1 MPDTKT
7 HWKLLTN
14 PNYLG
19 AYSIPPGQTDIDVVI
34 DYVRRE
40 EVIGTNG
47 KKEYEVVAH
56 LKNGQKPFI
65 LNKTNMK
72 QIQKLYNAPYIE
84 DWAGRAIT
92 VYFDPT
98 VKFGRETV
106 GGLRIRPT
114 VPKMQTT
121 STLCADCGKEI
132 QGNSKLT
139 AQAIAEGTYKS
150 YGKCLCWD
158 CAAKEKAKIEARKAP
173 DALGG
178 TGNENN

>member
-1 MPDTKT
+1 MPEIKT

-19 AYSIPPGQTDIDVVI
+19 AYSLPNGQDIVVII

-40 EVIGTNG
+40 EIVGVNG

-84 DWAGRAIT
+84 DWA
-92 VYFDPT
+92 
-98 VKFGRETV
+98 
-106 GGLRIRPT
+106 
-114 VPKMQTT
+114 
-121 STLCADCGKEI
+121 
-132 QGNSKLT
+132 
-139 AQAIAEGTYKS
+139 
-150 YGKCLCWD
+150 
-158 CAAKEKAKIEARKAP
+158 
-173 DALGG
+173 
-178 TGNENN
+178 

>member
-1 MPDTKT
+1 MPKIKT

-19 AYSIPPGQTDIDVVI
+19 AYSLPNGQDIVVVI

-40 EVIGTNG
+40 KIVGVNG

-84 DWAGRAIT
+84 DWAGRAIQ

-98 VKFGRETV
+98 VVFAGKKV

-114 VPKMQTT
+114 VPQIAQTERT
-121 STLCADCGKEI
+121 CADCGKEI
-132 QGNSKLT
+132 AGNGKFSAEQI
-139 AQAIAEGTYKS
+139 AQMSYDK
-150 YGKCLCWD
+150 YGKSLCWD
-158 CAAKEKAKIEARKAP
+158 CSLAEKQKIKSRKAP

-178 TGNENN
+178 NA

>member
-1 MPDTKT
+1 MAETKT

-19 AYSIPPGQTDIDVVI
+19 AYSLPNGQDIVVVI
-34 DYVRRE
+34 DYVKRE
-40 EVIGTNG
+40 EIIGTNG
-47 KKEYEVVAH
+47 KKEFEVVAH

-84 DWAGRAIT
+84 DWAGRAIQI
-92 VYFDPT
+92 YFDPT

-114 VPKMQTT
+114 IPQMPKAEKT
-121 STLCADCGKEI
+121 CADCGKDI
-132 QGNSKLT
+132 IGNDKMTSETIAQMSYSK
-139 AQAIAEGTYKS
+139 

-158 CAAKEKAKIEARKAP
+158 CSLKEKQKIEERKAP

-178 TGNENN
+178 LNE

>member
-1 MPDTKT
+1 MPEIKT

-19 AYSIPPGQTDIDVVI
+19 AYSLPNGQDIVVVI

-40 EVIGTNG
+40 EIVGVNG

-84 DWAGRAIT
+84 DWAGRAIQ

-98 VKFGRETV
+98 VTFGREKV

-114 VPKMQTT
+114 VPQIAQTERT
-121 STLCADCGKEI
+121 CADCGKEI
-132 QGNSKLT
+132 TGNGKFSAEQI
-139 AQAIAEGTYKS
+139 AQMSYDK
-150 YGKCLCWD
+150 YGKSLCWD
-158 CAAKEKAKIEARKAP
+158 CSLAEKQKIESRKAP

-178 TGNENN
+178 NA